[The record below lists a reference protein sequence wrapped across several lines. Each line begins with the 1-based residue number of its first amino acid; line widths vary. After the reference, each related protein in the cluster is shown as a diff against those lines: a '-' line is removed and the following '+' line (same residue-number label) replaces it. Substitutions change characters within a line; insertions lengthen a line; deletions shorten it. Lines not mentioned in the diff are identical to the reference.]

1 MFLYSSFL
9 STLTNKI
16 MKFSLTHTHAL
27 SLTHK
32 HTRTLSHTHKHTY
45 THSIPCF
52 WCQNVLAYVWM
63 NSSADTRGRDV
74 CFHHCL
80 YCFLR
85 SFVCVP
91 LNTHIHTYT
100 HKKKSHTQFCT
111 LLKTFFHFLHKMAAC
126 YSSQVKMAHFYIC
139 HLYFILFILL
149 SNKSALVRFSQN
161 WNKRFAILQLC
172 RLSNYIVKVLM
183 FVQETS
189 YRCQHH
195 IHSGDVN
202 TSESMLLSSKAKR
215 KDVQGVHNFQQ
226 ALVKEKKSPNYKTWQ
241 CGGSTS
247 IYSF

>member
-1 MFLYSSFL
+1 MLFQS
-9 STLTNKI
+9 
-16 MKFSLTHTHAL
+16 
-27 SLTHK
+27 
-32 HTRTLSHTHKHTY
+32 
-45 THSIPCF
+45 
-52 WCQNVLAYVWM
+52 
-63 NSSADTRGRDV
+63 GE
-74 CFHHCL
+74 
-80 YCFLR
+80 
-85 SFVCVP
+85 
-91 LNTHIHTYT
+91 
-100 HKKKSHTQFCT
+100 
-111 LLKTFFHFLHKMAAC
+111 
-126 YSSQVKMAHFYIC
+126 MAHFYIC

-226 ALVKEKKSPNYKTWQ
+226 ALVKEKKSPNYKT
-241 CGGSTS
+241 
-247 IYSF
+247 